1 MLILRYP
8 LLWRSRKAWTL
19 APNSRSIKVLT
30 RTPRTSEVY
39 PIRPKD
45 VEPVVD
51 KRQSRLFRKTKL
63 GYGPEDALPPR
74 VILESARK
82 SGAMDV
88 SPDEALSMLRRYQE
102 LERQEHKDWEEELC
116 KGQPHP
122 VSIWRWTNK

>member
-1 MLILRYP
+1 MLILRHL
-8 LLWRSRKAWTL
+8 LLWRPRKAWTL
-19 APNSRSIKVLT
+19 ALNSRSIKVLI
-30 RTPRTSEVY
+30 RTPRAGEIY

-51 KRQSRLFRKTKL
+51 KRQSRLSRKTTP

-82 SGAMDV
+82 SGAMSV
-88 SPDEALSMLRRYQE
+88 SPDEALSMLQRYQE
-102 LERQEHKDWEEELC
+102 LERQEHKGWEEELC

-122 VSIWRWTNK
+122 VSIWS